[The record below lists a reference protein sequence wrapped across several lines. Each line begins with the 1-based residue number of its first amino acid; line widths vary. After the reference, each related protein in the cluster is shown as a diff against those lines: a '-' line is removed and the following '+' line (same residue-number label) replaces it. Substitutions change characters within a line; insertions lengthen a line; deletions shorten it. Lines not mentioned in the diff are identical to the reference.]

1 MQDFS
6 KEIDSFVFYRSF
18 YEAISMLPAASKMKL
33 FDAICQFALNKI
45 EPNLSKKESQ
55 LFVLIRPQLAANAKR
70 RSDGFKGGRPKKETS
85 GFENEKPVVLENE
98 NHRFEE
104 KKPNVNV
111 NVNVNGNG
119 NVNVNGNENE
129 ECNNICDTDKKLSE
143 SPADS
148 SKKSITRKS
157 ALIDEEFLVELEKNT
172 AYEGISIRKEYGKL
186 QAWLLTPR
194 GKGKRPTKTRFIGW
208 LNRCNPQDA
217 KPEEEDEWEID
228 GPDPWKMEEL
238 HQEYCRK
245 LGVEPE

>member
-45 EPNLSKKESQ
+45 EPNLSKKEYQ

-85 GFENEKPVVLENE
+85 GFENGKPVVLENE

-104 KKPNVNV
+104 KKPNVNGNVNV
-111 NVNVNGNG
+111 NVNVNG
-119 NVNVNGNENE
+119 NGNENE

-148 SKKSITRKS
+148 SKKTTTRKG

-208 LNRCNPQDA
+208 LNRCNPQDDLA
-217 KPEEEDEWEID
+217 PVMKDPYEN
-228 GPDPWKMEEL
+228 GPDPFEL
-238 HQEYCRK
+238 ERLYQEDCSNK
-245 LGVEPE
+245 GVEP